1 MYVGADRGQRAT
13 FRSPF
18 PFSTMWSPRDWTE
31 VIRFG
36 SKCLYS
42 ESSGQPLCQ
51 FWQNFVCVLSVS
63 RGQRSAL
70 GFFLSH
76 FSTFVVSTYLFVQM
90 SYNLFTNKQTPV
102 ILTKSAKSINSWK
115 SKLKKKVKALWSVSW
130 KQRFWCNNRF
140 ISPFVSKTHEL
151 WSYPRTLTI

>member
-1 MYVGADRGQRAT
+1 MCGCRGQRAT
-13 FRSPF
+13 FRSSF
-18 PFSTMWSPRDWTE
+18 PSSTMWSPMDWTQ

-90 SYNLFTNKQTPV
+90 SNNLFTSKQTPV

-115 SKLKKKVKALWSVSW
+115 SKLKKKKLRHFDLWVENKGSGVITGS
-130 KQRFWCNNRF
+130 FPPL
-140 ISPFVSKTHEL
+140 SPKHTSSEVIQEHL
-151 WSYPRTLTI
+151 L